1 MADESVLTDE
11 VRALVGSEA
20 APLRVR
26 VTPRVVQRVV
36 ETYQLRP
43 RTYAEGDAVPGM
55 VVVALQSEAEM
66 ITIPDVLPNS
76 LLISNEVDFERPL
89 RMGEE
94 LVVVSRLADIRER
107 LGGRFGYSVYVR
119 TENEFR
125 QPDGTVAARSAQ
137 TMMYYDP
144 AGASGDEDG
153 E

>member
-1 MADESVLTDE
+1 VPEESVLTPE
-11 VRALVGSEA
+11 VRALIGSEA
-20 APLRVR
+20 APLHVR
-26 VTPRVVQRVV
+26 VTPRLVQRAI

-43 RTYAEGDAVPGM
+43 RAMGDGDPVPGM

-66 ITIPDVLPNS
+66 VAPPDLLPNS
-76 LLISNEVDFERPL
+76 LLIGNEVDFERPL

-125 QPDGTVAARSAQ
+125 EPGGAVVARAAQ
-137 TMMYYDP
+137 TMMYYD
-144 AGASGDEDG
+144 ASSERGGDGDE
-153 E
+153 

>member
-1 MADESVLTDE
+1 MPEESVLTDE
-11 VRALVGSEA
+11 VRALIGSEA
-20 APLRVR
+20 APMRVR
-26 VTPRVVQRVV
+26 VTPRLVQRAV

-43 RTYAEGDAVPGM
+43 QAYAEGDAVPGM

-66 ITIPDVLPNS
+66 VTIPDLLPNS
-76 LLISNEVDFERPL
+76 LLIGNEVDFERPL

-94 LVVVSRLADIRER
+94 LIVVSRLADIRER
-107 LGGRFGYSVYVR
+107 LGGRFGYSIYVR

-125 QPDGTVAARSAQ
+125 EPDGAVAARSAT

-144 AGASGDEDG
+144 AGGAGGEDG